1 MLNKLLLTAIAAGLV
16 FTFSLQTAP
25 AEAANHMMNGMTCKD
40 AAKNHF
46 PNDRKLRR
54 EWEKAC
60 KKIWKAHKASK
71 RAA

>member
-25 AEAANHMMNGMTCKD
+25 AEAANHMIMNGMTCKD
-40 AAKNHF
+40 AANRHF

-54 EWEKAC
+54 EWEKTC
-60 KKIWKAHKASK
+60 KKIWKARQGK
-71 RAA
+71 

>member
-1 MLNKLLLTAIAAGLV
+1 MLNKLLLTMFAAGLV
-16 FTFSLQTAP
+16 FTFCLQTAP
-25 AEAANHMMNGMTCKD
+25 AEAANHTMMTGITCKD

-60 KKIWKAHKASK
+60 KKIWKAQKGK
-71 RAA
+71 